1 MKLRVV
7 LAITC
12 TILLTACGGGGGGGG
27 TAGRM
32 GGDQS
37 PLPNTFVLGDVLI
50 YAQGQR
56 TRLSSSCIGARCT
69 LTYQG
74 QSETIDV
81 RDIDPRSGPNV
92 RITGK
97 HVRNGV
103 QVARARA
110 SDQGI
115 HFDTWGTWA
124 THSAAINGQGQTTIE
139 GIPVYFVMP
148 LSLGEGTGT
157 NPVSGHAIWTGAM
170 AGTKV
175 SGSAPGPAVT
185 GDARMQVDL
194 SNVTLDLEFTS
205 IAEISSG
212 GVPGAQSPDIV
223 WRDVPMN
230 RGTFRA
236 NGLDGRF
243 YGPNHEEAGG
253 VFERNQ
259 IAGGFTLVRQ

>member
-12 TILLTACGGGGGGGG
+12 TILLTACGGGGGGG

-92 RITGK
+92 RITGE

-103 QVARARA
+103 QVIAPAIKASISTHGALGQRTVRPVRAKQPSRGSRSISSCRFHWA
-110 SDQGI
+110 KEPEPI
-115 HFDTWGTWA
+115 RCPGT
-124 THSAAINGQGQTTIE
+124 
-139 GIPVYFVMP
+139 PY
-148 LSLGEGTGT
+148 
-157 NPVSGHAIWTGAM
+157 
-170 AGTKV
+170 
-175 SGSAPGPAVT
+175 GPAPWPEP
-185 GDARMQVDL
+185 R
-194 SNVTLDLEFTS
+194 S
-205 IAEISSG
+205 
-212 GVPGAQSPDIV
+212 
-223 WRDVPMN
+223 
-230 RGTFRA
+230 
-236 NGLDGRF
+236 
-243 YGPNHEEAGG
+243 
-253 VFERNQ
+253 
-259 IAGGFTLVRQ
+259 LVRRQVPPSLATPECKSTFPT